1 MDDAN
6 LHRIAQVESR
16 HDQLL
21 TKLQSIEDKFETKLD
36 MILLQISKIAVLEVN
51 LGNNTAATQRAFQA
65 IATLEDKVS
74 TLEQFKARIEGMTK
88 LAWLLWGTIGTA
100 VVGLIFELKWH

>member
-21 TKLQSIEDKFETKLD
+21 AKLQTIEDKFEVKLD

-51 LGNNTAATQRAFQA
+51 LNNNTAATQRAFGA
-65 IATLEDKVS
+65 IANLENQVS
-74 TLEQFKARIEGMTK
+74 ELEKFKARIEGMTK
-88 LAWLLWGTIGTA
+88 LAWILWGT
-100 VVGLIFELKWH
+100 VGASVAGLLFKTL